1 MTLRNTITTTRGIFV
16 FAATIVGA
24 GILALPV
31 VASEAG
37 FLPLAA
43 MIVGLAAVSALS
55 GLYIAESVL
64 ADKQSAHLPSLA
76 RRSLGPWGGVA
87 MLVGIAI
94 YVYGALIG
102 YLAAGGQV
110 FHSLSHG
117 AVPVWLGTL
126 IYFVIG
132 TAILHGGIV
141 LISWVNTYLLY
152 AMLVLLGVVMGMAA
166 PHVQVHFL
174 QRSDWASV
182 LDVFGVVLFAFLGHS
197 VLPSIASRLEDKKR
211 IGVVVCAG
219 LAVPCVLYLLWSLVV
234 LGAVPVAVETGHSL
248 SHSRAAGH
256 PATIPL
262 GFIVGGSVI
271 LLGNIFAA
279 LSMLTS
285 YIGLGVSLEDS
296 YRDAA
301 SRRRAVPNWVLT
313 SAVVL
318 PPLVVALMKPD
329 AFVRTLDIAG
339 TFGGGLFVGVLPV
352 LMVLRLRRSGVPQE
366 FTTWGGSALARIV
379 MAVYVAGMLYT
390 VATLTFGP

>member
-1 MTLRNTITTTRGIFV
+1 M
-16 FAATIVGA
+16 
-24 GILALPV
+24 
-31 VASEAG
+31 
-37 FLPLAA
+37 
-43 MIVGLAAVSALS
+43 
-55 GLYIAESVL
+55 
-64 ADKQSAHLPSLA
+64 
-76 RRSLGPWGGVA
+76 
-87 MLVGIAI
+87 
-94 YVYGALIG
+94 
-102 YLAAGGQV
+102 
-110 FHSLSHG
+110 
-117 AVPVWLGTL
+117 WLGTL

-152 AMLVLLGVVMGMAA
+152 AMLVLLELSWVWRHRTCRCISCSARTG
-166 PHVQVHFL
+166 L
-174 QRSDWASV
+174 QFSTCSV
-182 LDVFGVVLFAFLGHS
+182 WCC
-197 VLPSIASRLEDKKR
+197 LPSWAFRAAVDRLAARRQEADRSRR
-211 IGVVVCAG
+211 VRRTCRAVCALPALVAG
-219 LAVPCVLYLLWSLVV
+219 GPGRQFRSLPRPVILFPIRVPP
-234 LGAVPVAVETGHSL
+234 GIRPP
-248 SHSRAAGH
+248 SR
-256 PATIPL
+256 L

-301 SRRRAVPNWVLT
+301 SRRRTVPNWVLT

-366 FTTWGGSALARIV
+366 FTTWGGSALAWIV